1 MFVRPNNVGIITVL
15 LYILIKNKRQNQ
27 RHPLPHTREDMCD
40 DDDKNTICG
49 GGVVAMPSD
58 ETHGDGASSGQPPL
72 AFVHT
77 PKCGGTYVG
86 SILRDLNVRNVG
98 HRHLRAKERLCFTS
112 FTVIREPTARFESL
126 LNFRLGPR
134 CRGRR
139 DWPEQLKHAF
149 RDPSVT
155 LDDVV
160 DQMSDDDM
168 RGFVPFRSL
177 VYWSVNVDVV
187 LTMEQLH
194 AFLTARGYTY
204 DRQAYPRS
212 NVSTKRRGTLSEA
225 NGARIR
231 RVFSADVEL
240 FERVARQAPSTI
252 S

>member
-1 MFVRPNNVGIITVL
+1 MPSRG
-15 LYILIKNKRQNQ
+15 
-27 RHPLPHTREDMCD
+27 CD
-40 DDDKNTICG
+40 DEIR
-49 GGVVAMPSD
+49 
-58 ETHGDGASSGQPPL
+58 GDNPLPL

-98 HRHLRAKERLCFTS
+98 HRHLRAKERLRFTS

-155 LDDVV
+155 LNDVV
-160 DQMSDDDM
+160 AQMSDDDM

-177 VYWSVNVDVV
+177 VYWSANVDVV

-194 AFLTARGYTY
+194 AFLAARGYTY

-212 NVSTKRRGTLSEA
+212 NVSVKRRGTLSEA
-225 NGARIR
+225 NCARIR

-240 FERVARQAPSTI
+240 FARVACQRCCQEPSTI
-252 S
+252 DDPS